1 MDNRVSVGGVLPFGT
16 FGQSVAAAS
25 NAAFGHK
32 FGSSQATDFLSP
44 FLVQG
49 IEQQTGRS
57 LLTGAPIDDKSFPQ
71 TIIDGFQGYP
81 VIGAIVN
88 LFKNESQL
96 NTMRGRENPEDIFV
110 DVNDPNSKLSI
121 PSNKLSTKFETDS
134 MAGGF
139 NLFSPVRAYSLDPA
153 GIDKMVSQEFKKA
166 GIKTPS
172 KNSTEYKGIF
182 ETINR
187 LQKWKR
193 KRDFVLNNYVPMFQE
208 SNPELVLRAQQQLAA
223 EFPEIPKS
231 TPPGL
236 VEKVLNGYIT
246 LPGGD

>member
-1 MDNRVSVGGVLPFGT
+1 M
-16 FGQSVAAAS
+16 
-25 NAAFGHK
+25 
-32 FGSSQATDFLSP
+32 
-44 FLVQG
+44 G
-49 IEQQTGRS
+49 IVE
-57 LLTGAPIDDKSFPQ
+57 KV
-71 TIIDGFQGYP
+71 IDGFSGYP
-81 VIGAIVN
+81 VIGAVVN

-121 PSNKLSTKFETDS
+121 PASKLSTKFETDS
-134 MAGGF
+134 WAGAW
-139 NLFSPVRAYSLDPA
+139 NLFSPARAYSLDPA
-153 GIDKMVSQEFKKA
+153 GIDKMVNEEFKKA
-166 GIKTPS
+166 GISTPS
-172 KNSTEYKGIF
+172 KNSTEYKGVF

-187 LQKWKR
+187 LQRWKR

-208 SNPELVLRAQQQLAA
+208 SNPDLVLRAQQQLAA

-231 TPPGL
+231 TPQGL